1 VVHVTASLE
10 VLRQRLLARG
20 RETPA
25 MVEARVQ
32 RALAFLPLPHAI
44 EVRNDGHLA
53 EAGAQLLQA
62 LERLRAAAH

>member
-1 VVHVTASLE
+1 
-10 VLRQRLLARG
+10 
-20 RETPA
+20 
-25 MVEARVQ
+25 VQ

-62 LERLRAAAH
+62 LERLRARAGTSGP